1 MCGTKKMWYFMA
13 NVRSWKKDN
22 K

>member
-1 MCGTKKMWYFMA
+1 MA